1 MLTPLPLF
9 MEVKTML
16 EFLAGC
22 TGLFTDTFNAV
33 CDLDYFQFLAAF
45 LAFEVCFG
53 LFLFLFHG
61 SKKL

>member
-1 MLTPLPLF
+1 